1 MNKTKTTALG
11 VLSAEEYTAA
21 CSCAGTT
28 VELIKPY
35 TADDYDEQQA
45 QQAFTI
51 PKNLTAGCWYEANS
65 DHSERTGRRDLVLA
79 QIAHRNRREKSSG
92 SGLYETRKQMP
103 PLWMQQMRLPCSTGN
118 RICCIPTGRGRHA
131 PVVI

>member
-45 QQAFTI
+45 QHAFTI
-51 PKNLTAGCWYEANS
+51 PKNLTAGCWYEAEPV
-65 DHSERTGRRDLVLA
+65 DSERTGRRDLVLA
-79 QIAHRNRREKSSG
+79 QIAHRNRRERHLVNREWLPRNKERVWGCSKCG
-92 SGLYETRKQMP
+92 CLVA
-103 PLWMQQMRLPCSTGN
+103 QQYLLRDAVEGADMHPS
-118 RICCIPTGRGRHA
+118 
-131 PVVI
+131 